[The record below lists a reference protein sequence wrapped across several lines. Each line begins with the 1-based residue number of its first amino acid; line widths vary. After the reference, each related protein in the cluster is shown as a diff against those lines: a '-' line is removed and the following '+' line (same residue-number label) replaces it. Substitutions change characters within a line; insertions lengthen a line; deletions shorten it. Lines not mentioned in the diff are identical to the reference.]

1 MTYLSNLEW
10 MRTLQAFSDQEQ
22 KVLLALSHGRFK
34 WRTRPKI
41 SKASGL
47 SKDEIDRLLSNLIE
61 AGLVR
66 PSFSR
71 TKKVIFG
78 LRERVGKG

>member
-34 WRTRPKI
+34 WRTMPNI

-71 TKKVIFG
+71 AKKVIFG
-78 LRERVGKG
+78 LRERVD